1 VSSIVVDLL
10 ARSGGRTVSNPTGA
24 ESLIGDLLFDLSFVV
39 AAIYFAAL
47 RGRPRPQDFGFRL
60 ISFRRGAAGVLL
72 AGISYYVVTA
82 VYASL
87 LSLHGKDKLPSPLGT
102 TKSTVALVGVALFVC
117 VVAPIAEELF
127 FRGFI
132 FGVLRRMRIM
142 VGGHNLG
149 TWVAAVIT
157 GILFGLAHTGSA
169 LSQDLIPLGFLGF
182 VLCLLRWRT
191 GSLYPCIALHSL
203 NNALALGITQ
213 FHWGAGEIVALMTGS
228 LAVIGALTLPLAD
241 RLRPDR
247 RRHKASRG
255 RFTRCSRPCTPPT
268 RGLLQACI
276 GGARRGASFWG
287 WQWRPWGSR
296 PDRLLFRRG
305 PPHTGPPPLV
315 GRRSLRRSKSPL
327 ARRSWSI
334 IAPSRCRCVR

>member
-1 VSSIVVDLL
+1 VLGFGLGIVSSIVVDLL
-10 ARSGGRTVSNPTGA
+10 ARSGGRTVSNPTVA
-24 ESLIGDLLFDLSFVV
+24 ESLIGDILFDLSFVA

-47 RGRPRPQDFGFRL
+47 RGRPRPADFGFRR
-60 ISFRRGAAGVLL
+60 IPFWRGAKGVLI

-87 LSLHGKDKLPSPLGT
+87 LSLHGKDKLPAPLGT

-117 VVAPIAEELF
+117 VVAPVAEEFF

-142 VGGHNLG
+142 VAGRDLG
-149 TWVAAVIT
+149 VWVAAVIT

-169 LSQDLIPLGFLGF
+169 LSQDLVPLGFLGF

-213 FHWGAGEIVALMTGS
+213 FHWGAGEIVALMAGS
-228 LAVIGALTLPLAD
+228 LAVIGALTLPLA
-241 RLRPDR
+241 RRP
-247 RRHKASRG
+247 A
-255 RFTRCSRPCTPPT
+255 
-268 RGLLQACI
+268 A
-276 GGARRGASFWG
+276 A
-287 WQWRPWGSR
+287 
-296 PDRLLFRRG
+296 
-305 PPHTGPPPLV
+305 
-315 GRRSLRRSKSPL
+315 
-327 ARRSWSI
+327 
-334 IAPSRCRCVR
+334 